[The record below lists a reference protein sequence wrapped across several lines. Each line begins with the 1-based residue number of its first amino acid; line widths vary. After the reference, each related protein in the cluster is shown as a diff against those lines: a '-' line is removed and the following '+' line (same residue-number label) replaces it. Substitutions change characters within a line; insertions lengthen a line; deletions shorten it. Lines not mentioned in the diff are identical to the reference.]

1 VRPRD
6 TTAALGGVLAA
17 LALLLSP
24 STARAW
30 LSSIVDCEQM
40 VSGSSVVVLAR
51 PISRTRDTGEGED
64 TDPSVAVQFP
74 FVWVETTFR
83 VTRVLQGRMAGA
95 TFVLHHLR
103 EPTSSNEK
111 HVPVLVNGPPLLS
124 FDPSN
129 PVDQHQMVLFL
140 VKEPDG
146 RYAPYPDQTHVAL
159 GSIHPVDAPKEAL
172 AARAA
177 CEPSRD
183 NRSSR

>member
-1 VRPRD
+1 
-6 TTAALGGVLAA
+6 
-17 LALLLSP
+17 
-24 STARAW
+24 
-30 LSSIVDCEQM
+30 M

-103 EPTSSNEK
+103 EPTLAPGK
-111 HVPVLVNGPPLLS
+111 DGRVPVLVNGPPLLS

-172 AARAA
+172 TPRAA
-177 CEPSRD
+177 CELSRD
-183 NRSSR
+183 NRPSR